1 MIKSKI
7 LFLLIVIS
15 LLFVS
20 CEEKHQHQWTTK
32 IEKEAGCETKGLL
45 VRTCPCGATEKEEIP
60 ATGHKEQVTK
70 VKTPATCTTEG
81 VSETVCSKCGKV
93 FSTAPIPRTAHTPGE
108 EVVVTEPTCT
118 VKGKAEIKCSV
129 CGALIEEKELP
140 ATGHKLLEAGK
151 VVKKEATCTE
161 TGLEAGVCAI
171 CGETLKE
178 VETPALG
185 HDWGETV
192 IITEA
197 TCTTEGKAQQTCK
210 RCQATRDGVIEKKPH
225 NFTGESKVTK
235 EPTCTEK
242 GEVVT
247 KCANANCTATTIS
260 HTDALGHEFTID
272 KGYKKDAN
280 GNAIEPTQ
288 FRPGIKIYKC
298 SRCDATEEKEVW
310 DETVKHEHYKVTD
323 AWAYSDS
330 KNEYGRNVVG
340 TCVTPAK
347 TGVYCSCYTDGNG
360 NFFSEPGE
368 GRTRYFLGYHEG
380 DKDPN
385 NHVHTETVSKTAN
398 SYFYGSLEEKVC
410 NDCKKLLETKINTEG
425 KVSAVGRWKG
435 EGTFSTRKEES
446 YSYYF
451 NHDISLF
458 ENGTSL
464 ISSSFVGESNG
475 QTFMSGDY
483 MEMNVQADKD
493 NKLQGLNRAVNG
505 AWVGKAWAT
514 DVYQKQDYN
523 GDKKNFL
530 YLNPVSKEYIDGS
543 ATLVMASC
551 DVDKGIM
558 NWDFF
563 LDGTQLLELK
573 KETLPEV
580 KSVLTIA
587 NFNKSLI
594 DTTFTEGTDGVYT
607 VILPAGTTEITL
619 EAVALV
625 DTISGCTWYVNNK
638 GRNDASATQTI
649 SVSTES
655 TRVDVDVYVNG
666 AKETH
671 SAIFK
676 VATN

>member
-1 MIKSKI
+1 M
-7 LFLLIVIS
+7 
-15 LLFVS
+15 
-20 CEEKHQHQWTTK
+20 
-32 IEKEAGCETKGLL
+32 
-45 VRTCPCGATEKEEIP
+45 
-60 ATGHKEQVTK
+60 
-70 VKTPATCTTEG
+70 
-81 VSETVCSKCGKV
+81 
-93 FSTAPIPRTAHTPGE
+93 
-108 EVVVTEPTCT
+108 
-118 VKGKAEIKCSV
+118 
-129 CGALIEEKELP
+129 
-140 ATGHKLLEAGK
+140 
-151 VVKKEATCTE
+151 
-161 TGLEAGVCAI
+161 
-171 CGETLKE
+171 
-178 VETPALG
+178 
-185 HDWGETV
+185 
-192 IITEA
+192 
-197 TCTTEGKAQQTCK
+197 
-210 RCQATRDGVIEKKPH
+210 
-225 NFTGESKVTK
+225 
-235 EPTCTEK
+235 
-242 GEVVT
+242 T
-247 KCANANCTATTIS
+247 KCANANCTATTTS
-260 HTDALGHEFTID
+260 YTDALGHDFTID
-272 KGYKKDAN
+272 QGYKKDEQ

-385 NHVHTETVSKTAN
+385 NNVHTETVSKTAN

-435 EGTFSTRKEES
+435 EGTFIYPGKEES

-475 QTFMSGDY
+475 QTSMSGDY
-483 MEMNVQADKD
+483 MEMNVQTDKE
-493 NKLQGLNRAVNG
+493 NKLQNLNRAVNG

-514 DVYQKQDYN
+514 DVYQEGRDNN
-523 GDKKNFL
+523 GNKKNLL
-530 YLNPVSKEYIDGS
+530 YLNPVSKEYIDGG
-543 ATLVMASC
+543 AALVMASC

-563 LDGTQLLELK
+563 LDGAQLLELK

-587 NFNKSLI
+587 NFNRSLI
-594 DTTFTEGTDGVYT
+594 GTTFTEGTDGVYT
-607 VILPAGTTEITL
+607 VILPVDIKSISLEWVTLQGNEPTSYSWVVDETTQTEKGTTFNLKLSDKPITVL
-619 EAVALV
+619 
-625 DTISGCTWYVNNK
+625 CT
-638 GRNDASATQTI
+638 A
-649 SVSTES
+649 
-655 TRVDVDVYVNG
+655 NG
-666 AKETH
+666 ETH
-671 SAIFK
+671 CAIFSVQK
-676 VATN
+676 

>member
-1 MIKSKI
+1 M
-7 LFLLIVIS
+7 V
-15 LLFVS
+15 FVS
-20 CEEKHQHQWTTK
+20 CENKHQHKWTSK
-32 IEKEAGCETKGLL
+32 VEKEPSCETKGLL

-140 ATGHKLLEAGK
+140 ATGHKLLETGK
-151 VVKKEATCTE
+151 IVTKAATCTE
-161 TGLEAGVCAI
+161 KGLEAGVCAN
-171 CGETLKE
+171 CGETLEE
-178 VETPALG
+178 VKTPALG
-185 HDWGETV
+185 HDWSETV

-197 TCTTEGKAQQTCK
+197 TCTTKGKTRQTCK
-210 RCQATRDGVIEKKPH
+210 RCSATRDDVIERKTH
-225 NFTGESKVTK
+225 SFTGERKVTK

-247 KCANANCTATTIS
+247 KCANANCTATTTS
-260 HTDALGHEFTID
+260 YTDALGHDFTID
-272 KGYKKDAN
+272 QGYKKDEQ

-385 NHVHTETVSKTAN
+385 NNVHTETVSKTAN

-435 EGTFSTRKEES
+435 EGTFIYPGKEES

-475 QTFMSGDY
+475 QTSMSGDY
-483 MEMNVQADKD
+483 MEMNVQTDKE
-493 NKLQGLNRAVNG
+493 NKLQNLNRAVNG

-514 DVYQKQDYN
+514 DVYQEGRDNN
-523 GDKKNFL
+523 GNKKNLL
-530 YLNPVSKEYIDGS
+530 YLNPVSKEYIDGG
-543 ATLVMASC
+543 AALVMASC

-563 LDGTQLLELK
+563 LDGAQLLELK

-587 NFNKSLI
+587 NFNRSLI
-594 DTTFTEGTDGVYT
+594 GTTFTEGTDGVYT
-607 VILPAGTTEITL
+607 VILPVDIKSISLEWVTLQGNEPTSYSWVVDETTQTEKGTTFNLKLSDKPITVL
-619 EAVALV
+619 
-625 DTISGCTWYVNNK
+625 CT
-638 GRNDASATQTI
+638 A
-649 SVSTES
+649 
-655 TRVDVDVYVNG
+655 NG
-666 AKETH
+666 ETH
-671 SAIFK
+671 CAIFSVQK
-676 VATN
+676 